1 MIQTPTPTLP
11 LERGGSQHVAVLVS
25 PIIEHLAPRAGG
37 RYIDGTLGAGGHARA
52 LLDSSAPDGRLL
64 GLDADPHALAI
75 AKENLARF
83 GARAIFVHSNFEQLR
98 AVASANDF
106 FPVDGIVLDL
116 GLSSMQLAD
125 PARGFSFASEGALDM
140 RFDARAQ
147 TTAADLV
154 NDLDEDEL
162 ADLIFEYGEER
173 ASRKI
178 ARAIAH
184 ARPLETAT
192 QLARVIEIALGRRGR
207 IHPATRTF
215 QALRI
220 AVNRELEV
228 IENVLPQIAETLAIG
243 GRVAIIAFHSLEDR
257 IVKNYFRSNKQL
269 RVLTKHPIQAT
280 RAEELANPRSRSAK
294 LRVAER
300 IA

>member
-1 MIQTPTPTLP
+1 M
-11 LERGGSQHVAVLVS
+11 SHVAVLLQPV
-25 PIIEHLAPRAGG
+25 IELLAPRAGG
-37 RYIDGTLGAGGHARA
+37 RYIDGTLGAGGHSFAILEA
-52 LLDSSAPDGRLL
+52 SAPDGRLL
-64 GLDADPHALAI
+64 GLDADPNALAI
-75 AKENLARF
+75 AKEQLARF
-83 GARAIFVHSNFEQLR
+83 GDRAIFVHANFEQLR
-98 AVASANDF
+98 VMATAENF
-106 FPVDGIVLDL
+106 LPVDGIVLDL

-125 PARGFSFASEGALDM
+125 PARGFSFASDGALDM
-140 RFDARAQ
+140 RFDARDA

-154 NDLDEDEL
+154 NDLDEAEL

-178 ARAIAH
+178 ARAIVR
-184 ARPLETAT
+184 ARPVATAT

-228 IENVLPQIAETLAIG
+228 IENVLPQIVETLAIG

-257 IVKNYFRSNKQL
+257 IVKNYFRSNQQL

>member
-1 MIQTPTPTLP
+1 M
-11 LERGGSQHVAVLVS
+11 SHVAVLLQPV
-25 PIIEHLAPRAGG
+25 IELLAPRAGG
-37 RYIDGTLGAGGHARA
+37 RYIDGTLGAGGHSFAILEA
-52 LLDSSAPDGRLL
+52 SAPDGRLL
-64 GLDADPHALAI
+64 GLDADPNALAI
-75 AKENLARF
+75 AKEQLARF
-83 GARAIFVHSNFEQLR
+83 GDRAIFVHANFEQLR
-98 AVASANDF
+98 AMATAENF
-106 FPVDGIVLDL
+106 LPVDGIVLDL

-125 PARGFSFASEGALDM
+125 PARGFSFASDGALDM
-140 RFDARAQ
+140 RFDARDA

-154 NDLDEDEL
+154 NDLDEAEL

-178 ARAIAH
+178 ARAIVR
-184 ARPLETAT
+184 ARPIATAT

-228 IENVLPQIAETLAIG
+228 IENVLPQIVETLAIG

-257 IVKNYFRSNKQL
+257 IVKNYFRSNQQL

>member
-1 MIQTPTPTLP
+1 M
-11 LERGGSQHVAVLVS
+11 SHVAVLLQPV
-25 PIIEHLAPRAGG
+25 IELLAPRAGG
-37 RYIDGTLGAGGHARA
+37 RYIDGTLGAGGHSFAILEA
-52 LLDSSAPDGRLL
+52 SAPDGRLL
-64 GLDADPHALAI
+64 GLDADPNALAI
-75 AKENLARF
+75 AKEQLARF
-83 GARAIFVHSNFEQLR
+83 GDRAIFVHANFEQLR
-98 AVASANDF
+98 AMATAENF
-106 FPVDGIVLDL
+106 LPVDGIVLDL

-125 PARGFSFASEGALDM
+125 PARGFSFASDGALDM
-140 RFDARAQ
+140 RFDARDA

-154 NDLDEDEL
+154 NDLDEAEL

-178 ARAIAH
+178 ARAIVR
-184 ARPLETAT
+184 ARPIATAT

-228 IENVLPQIAETLAIG
+228 IENVLPQIVETLAIG
-243 GRVAIIAFHSLEDR
+243 GRVAIISFHSLEDR
-257 IVKNYFRSNKQL
+257 IVKNYFRSNQQL